1 MIRNVD
7 VSRPPVPLRAGGAS
21 IALHLF
27 ACNTLGQ
34 YMRSITNRRSSLAAL
49 GAALLLGLSLLV
61 PVASAHD
68 IPNQIRLQGFV
79 KPEGDTLHFL
89 VRVPLVMLLNQNLP
103 KRGPGFLA
111 LEHLDDGLERATAAT
126 AREIVLYQDGEP
138 LAYQT
143 VTTRISPPSDRSFA
157 SFEQALETINGP
169 SLPPETDVF
178 WNQGYFDA
186 HFRFPIS
193 SPDADFALDL
203 RVAPGL
209 RNRLTMILHFLP
221 AEGAERVYELHYGTG
236 PVHLDPSWY
245 RAGWTFG
252 KLGFE
257 HILSGFDHLLFLLCL
272 IVPFRMKH
280 LWSLVAVITSFTIA
294 HSITLSAAALGLVPQ
309 GAWFPPLVEL
319 LIALSIVYMAIE
331 NVVQAN
337 LRHRWIITGLFGL
350 IHGFGFS
357 FVLQEDLQLAGSHL
371 LLSLLS
377 FNIGVEVGQ
386 LVFLLAV
393 LPVLGWLFRT
403 ASAER
408 YGLIIISVLV
418 GHTAWHW
425 TLERFDTL
433 RQIPSPGPEEM
444 ADLVLLAWGIVLTV
458 SIAALWIFR
467 HGSFRRSLSHRRSE
481 A

>member
-1 MIRNVD
+1 MNSTR
-7 VSRPPVPLRAGGAS
+7 
-21 IALHLF
+21 
-27 ACNTLGQ
+27 
-34 YMRSITNRRSSLAAL
+34 NRRSNPATLVL
-49 GAALLLGLSLLV
+49 ALLLGLLLS
-61 PVASAHD
+61 PAASAHD
-68 IPNQIRLQGFV
+68 IPNQIRLQAFV
-79 KPEGDTLHFL
+79 KPEGNTLHFL
-89 VRVPLVMLLNQNLP
+89 VRVPLVMLLNLNLP

-111 LEHLDDGLERATAAT
+111 LEHLDDGLERAAAAT

-138 LAYQT
+138 LAYRA
-143 VTTRISPPSDRSFA
+143 VSTRISPPSDRSFT

-169 SLPPETDVF
+169 PLPPETDVF

-186 HFRFPIS
+186 HFRYPIR

-209 RNRLTMILHFLP
+209 RNTLTMILRFIP
-221 AEGAERVYELHYGTG
+221 PEGSEWAYELHYGTG

-257 HILSGFDHLLFLLCL
+257 HILNGFDHLLFLLCL
-272 IVPFRMKH
+272 IAPFRMKH

-294 HSITLSAAALGLVPQ
+294 HSITLSAAVLGLVPQ

-331 NVVQAN
+331 NVVQAD

-357 FVLQEDLQLAGSHL
+357 FALHEDLQLAGSHL
-371 LLSLLS
+371 FLSLMS

-403 ASAER
+403 ARAER

-425 TLERFDTL
+425 TLERFDAL
-433 RQIPSPGPEEM
+433 GQIPSPDPEEM
-444 ADLVLLAWGIVLTV
+444 ADLMMLGWGIVLIV
-458 SIAALWIFR
+458 SIAALWW
-467 HGSFRRSLSHRRSE
+467 FRRGLSHRRSE
-481 A
+481 AWDRFRLLQQDQSK